1 MATKEDRSEETRHE
15 TEVMRDV
22 VAALDTV
29 EDNEALARVLR
40 YVGAVFGFDVE
51 F

>member
-1 MATKEDRSEETRHE
+1 MATKENRSEETRHE

-22 VAALDTV
+22 VAALETV
-29 EDNEALARVLR
+29 EDNEALGRVMR
-40 YVGAVFGFDVE
+40 YVGAVFDFNVE